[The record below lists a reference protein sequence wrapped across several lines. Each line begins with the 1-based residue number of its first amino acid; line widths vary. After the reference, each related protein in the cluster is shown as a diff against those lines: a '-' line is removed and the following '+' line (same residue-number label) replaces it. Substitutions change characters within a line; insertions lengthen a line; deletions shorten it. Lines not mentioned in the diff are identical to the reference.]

1 MPQAPPSA
9 SETVLAR
16 LSRLHPK
23 LIDLSLERID
33 RLLAALGRPERRLP
47 PAIHVAGTNGKG
59 SVIAFLSAIC
69 EAAGLSVHA
78 YTSPHLV
85 RFNERIAL
93 AGRPIA
99 EDALVAILDECERAN
114 RGAPITFFEITT
126 AAGFLAMS
134 RSPADIALIETGLGG
149 RFDATNVLECPALSV
164 ITPVSIDHTRF
175 LGETV
180 AAIAFEKAG
189 ILKPGVGAVIAEQPG
204 AARDVITA
212 RAIEVGAPLRR
223 HGTEWWHSGH
233 TYRDAEGAVALPRPG
248 LFGPH
253 QLANAATAVA
263 AIRALARPD
272 IGVDALS
279 AGIESAR
286 WPARLQLLSD
296 GDLARRAGPNRELW
310 LDGGHNAA
318 AGEALAEVARR
329 WADRPLDL
337 VMGHLANRP
346 PAEFL
351 APLARHARALYAVP
365 IPNGADCHSPE
376 ALAAA
381 ASALGLPASPHGG
394 IAAALE
400 ALSGGD
406 PAPSRILI
414 CGSLYLAGSVLATS
428 G

>member
-1 MPQAPPSA
+1 MPPSA
-9 SETVLAR
+9 SETVLQR
-16 LSRLHPK
+16 LTRLHPR
-23 LIDLSLERID
+23 LIDLSLERVD

-69 EAAGLSVHA
+69 AAAGLSVHA

-93 AGRPIA
+93 HGRPIA

-114 RGAPITFFEITT
+114 EGAPITFFEITT

-149 RFDATNVLECPALSV
+149 RFDATNVLENPALSI
-164 ITPVSIDHTRF
+164 ITPVSRDHTHF

-180 AAIAFEKAG
+180 AEIAFEKAG
-189 ILKPGVGAVIAEQPG
+189 ILKPGVTAVIGEQPD

-212 RAIEVGAPLRR
+212 RAIEVGAPRWR
-223 HGTEWWHSGH
+223 HGTEWSYSGR
-233 TYRDAEGAVALPRPG
+233 TYRDAGGAVEFPDPG

-253 QLANAATAVA
+253 QIANAATAVA
-263 AIRALARPD
+263 AIRALAWPGISD
-272 IGVDALS
+272 DALL
-279 AGIESAR
+279 AGIAAAR
-286 WPARLQLLSD
+286 WPARLQRLSE
-296 GDLARRAGPNRELW
+296 GSLARRAGPGRELW

-337 VMGHLANRP
+337 IMGHLTNRP

-351 APLARHARALYAVP
+351 GPLARHARSLRAVP
-365 IPNGADCHSPE
+365 IPDGADCYSPE
-376 ALAAA
+376 TLVDVAAG
-381 ASALGLPASPHGG
+381 LGLPATPHTDV
-394 IAAALE
+394 AAALDG
-400 ALSGGD
+400 LRGGA

-414 CGSLYLAGSVLATS
+414 CGSLYLAGSVL
-428 G
+428 GLNG